1 MYDTNLNF
9 SKNKDNLKG
18 SEIMKKFF
26 SLLLIAAILVSMT
39 SCMTATP
46 KDFTYQGM
54 TVTLTNRFKEMQYEG
69 YTVCYG
75 SPDVMVI
82 VLKESFSLQAG
93 LDQMTLDEYAKLVH
107 QANASK
113 SPSEI
118 TKHEGFQS
126 MEYDFL
132 NEKENKTYSYFSTM
146 FKGTDAFWLIQFA
159 CLEKDYEANK
169 DTFLTYANS
178 IKFSN

>member
-1 MYDTNLNF
+1 
-9 SKNKDNLKG
+9 
-18 SEIMKKFF
+18 MKKFL
-26 SLLLIAAILVSMT
+26 SLLFAVVMLVSLT
-39 SCMTATP
+39 SCMTASP
-46 KDFTYQGM
+46 KDFTCEGM
-54 TVTLTNRFKEMQYEG
+54 TVTLTDRFKETEYEG

-93 LDQMTLDEYAKLVH
+93 LDQMTLDEYAKLVL

-132 NEKENKTYSYFSTM
+132 NEKENQTYSYFSTM
-146 FKGTDAFWLIQFA
+146 FKGPDAFWLIQFA
-159 CLEKDYEANK
+159 CKTEDYDANK

-178 IKFSN
+178 IKFAE